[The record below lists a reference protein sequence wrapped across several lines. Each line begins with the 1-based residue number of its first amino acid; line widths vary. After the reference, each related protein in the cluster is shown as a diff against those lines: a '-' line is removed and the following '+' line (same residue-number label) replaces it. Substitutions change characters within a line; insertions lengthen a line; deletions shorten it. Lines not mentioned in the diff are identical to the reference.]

1 MAYTRKHIH
10 KKIISIAYN
19 TIIKII
25 KHSTI
30 RNKIP
35 NNNIIFCIKFPSS
48 NGSFK
53 DKKHSCSVPLKQ
65 FIHNLFKKLNLHL
78 STT

>member
-10 KKIISIAYN
+10 KKIN
-19 TIIKII
+19 FNCLKHIIKII

-35 NNNIIFCIKFPSS
+35 NNNIIFCKKFPSS

-53 DKKHSCSVPLKQ
+53 DKKAFMQCTVKTVHTQLV
-65 FIHNLFKKLNLHL
+65 
-78 STT
+78 